1 MNRIR
6 PIASALLLGSSSL
19 IALSSLGVA
28 NAQVVQA
35 GQEGPATEARSAD
48 DRDVVVV
55 TARRV
60 EERAEDVPISLTAFG
75 QEDLREKGIA
85 NATDLQNFTPSLTVL
100 GHVSRN
106 QEDFTLRG
114 MGGNG
119 GPGTGSGPGVVAYFA
134 EVPNTAS
141 GPGVFYD
148 LQSLQVLKGPQG
160 TLFGRNSTGGAVLIE
175 PKHPDLDEFSGYYE
189 HTLGSLN
196 RNSGNG
202 AINVPIIPG
211 ELAFR
216 LAGQFDKRDGYS
228 RDVVTGREYLNR
240 DNWSLRAGLEWQ
252 PSDSFKNY
260 TAVSYKSIDENG
272 GGTTLIAV
280 NPAKTYGPLLTPLLA
295 AQQARSV
302 RDVSLSVDTLDIG
315 RSLLVLNST
324 EWKATNDITLKN
336 IISYGERKSNTASDS
351 DSSRLAISDLH
362 GAFPGQYNINQR
374 TFTEELQLRYQNDW
388 LNVQTGLFYL
398 KDTTPNNS
406 LTFRTTNVMQAPLGI
421 ATTPI
426 IVPVSPFIFPVLSV
440 QDKAEAHGDSKA
452 AYAQADF
459 AITPEL
465 TATAGFRWT
474 WDTYGGHISAYLPAS
489 SFANFVAQAPSG
501 LQSVA
506 LQTQALASD
515 LCVYDA
521 FIAVTKGQ
529 LPTLKHPNCSYP
541 GFDGESDGATW
552 QLGLDWKPS
561 NDLLLYGVSRRGYK
575 SGGINPVV
583 IILSPLGENDPL
595 FPFKPEKVTDLEVGM
610 KRQWSLASDVDLT
623 TNLSAFY
630 SWYDDIQVV
639 QRQVFVGSDV
649 ATNAQKAHV
658 LGLEFE
664 GRLHIADAFTLGAT
678 YSYNEAKYDEWN
690 TLPTFTTP
698 SQDFSSTPFLYV
710 PKNKYSI
717 DATYNVPLSGSLGDL
732 AFKAMWSWQDEQ
744 RVAPDAQPF
753 DTIPSYG
760 LLGFRIEWSEV
771 AGQPVDLAVFGSNV
785 TDEVYQ
791 VTANPAYNTSGW
803 TGAIYGEPEQYGVS
817 ARVHF

>member
-6 PIASALLLGSSSL
+6 PIASALLLGSTSL
-19 IALSSLGVA
+19 FPLLGLGA
-28 NAQVVQA
+28 AEAQVAPA
-35 GQEGPATEARSAD
+35 GRDSSSPERSPD
-48 DRDVVVV
+48 DSRDVVIV

-75 QEDLREKGIA
+75 QEDLREKGIGS
-85 NATDLQNFTPSLTVL
+85 ATDLQNFTPSLTVL

-119 GPGTGSGPGVVAYFA
+119 GAGTGSGPGVVAYFA

-141 GPGVFYD
+141 GPGIFYD

-196 RNSGNG
+196 RNSANG
-202 AINVPIIPG
+202 AVNIPIIPG
-211 ELAFR
+211 ELALR
-216 LAGQFDKRDGYS
+216 IAGQFDKRDGYA
-228 RDVVTGREYLNR
+228 RDAVTGREYLNR
-240 DNWSLRAGLEWQ
+240 DNWSARVGLEWQ

-260 TAVSYKSIDENG
+260 TAVSYKAIDENG

-280 NPAKTYGPLLTPLLA
+280 NPTKTYGPLLAPLLA
-295 AQQARSV
+295 EQQARSV
-302 RDVSLSVDTLDIG
+302 RDVSLSVNTFDIG

-324 EWKATNDITLKN
+324 EWNINDEVTLKN
-336 IISYGERKSNTASDS
+336 IISYGERKSSTASDS

-362 GAFPGQYNINQR
+362 GAFPGQYNVNLR
-374 TFTEELQLRYQNDW
+374 TFTEEIQLRYEHDW
-388 LNVQTGLFYL
+388 LNLQTGLFYL
-398 KDTTPNNS
+398 KDSTPNDS
-406 LTFRTTNVMQAPLGI
+406 LTFRTTNVMQAPFGI
-421 ATTPI
+421 AATPI
-426 IVPVSPFIFPVLSV
+426 VLPVSPYIFPVESV
-440 QDKAEAHGDSKA
+440 QDKAEVHGDSKA
-452 AYAQADF
+452 AYAQAEF

-474 WDTYGGHISAYLPAS
+474 WDTYGGHISSYLPAA
-489 SFANFVAQAPSG
+489 SFANFVAQAPPA
-501 LQSVA
+501 LQGVA
-506 LQTQALASD
+506 LQTQALASG

-521 FIAVTKGQ
+521 FIAVTNGQ
-529 LPTLKHPNCSYP
+529 LPTLKYPNCSYP
-541 GFDGESDGATW
+541 GFDGKSDGSTW

-561 NDLLLYGVSRRGYK
+561 DDLLLYAVSRRGYK

-583 IILSPLGENDPL
+583 LILSPLGENDPL
-595 FPFKPEKVTDLEVGM
+595 FPFKPEKVTDLEVGV
-610 KRQWSLASDVDLT
+610 KRAWSLANDVDLT
-623 TNLSAFY
+623 TNLAAFY
-630 SWYDDIQVV
+630 SWYNDIQVV
-639 QRQVFVGSDV
+639 QRQVFIGSDA
-649 ATNAQKAHV
+649 ATNAEKAHV
-658 LGLEFE
+658 LGLEFS
-664 GRLHIADAFTLGAT
+664 GQLHLWDALTIGAT

-690 TLPTFTTP
+690 TLPTSTTP

-717 DATYNVPLSGSLGDL
+717 DATYSVPLTGNMGDL

-753 DTIPSYG
+753 DTIPAYG
-760 LLGFRIEWSEV
+760 LLGFRIEWNEV
-771 AGQPVDLAVFGSNV
+771 AGQPIDLALFGANV

-803 TGAIYGEPEQYGVS
+803 TGAIYGEPEQYGIS